1 MIVVDTS
8 VFLDEL
14 FQFKQE
20 RHDKAR
26 LLFRIIQ
33 NGEIPIIEPELFK
46 IELIGQL
53 VRRMKQ
59 AEATVLFDS
68 IIDRL
73 KFVRTVELEGLA
85 FSVALTTGSRAT
97 DSFFIAASN
106 FKTALLVSNDKLQVE
121 SAHKFGVE
129 VYYLLDE
136 FEQVKERIRSLA

>member
-14 FQFKQE
+14 FQFEQE
-20 RHDKAR
+20 RHEKAR

-53 VRRMKQ
+53 LRRMKQ
-59 AEATVLFDS
+59 TEATVLFDS
-68 IIDRL
+68 VITRL
-73 KFVRTVELEGLA
+73 KFVRTNELEDLA
-85 FSVALTTGSRAT
+85 FSVALATGSRAI
-97 DSFFIAASN
+97 DSFFIAASHL
-106 FKTALLVSNDKLQVE
+106 KTAFLISNDKLQVK
-121 SAHKFGVE
+121 SAHKFGVD

-136 FEQVKERIRSLA
+136 FEKVKERLRS

>member
-1 MIVVDTS
+1 VIVVDTS

-14 FQFKQE
+14 FQFE
-20 RHDKAR
+20 KAR
-26 LLFRIIQ
+26 LLFRLIQ
-33 NGEIPIIEPELFK
+33 NGEIPIVEPELFK

-59 AEATVLFDS
+59 TEATVLFDS
-68 IIDRL
+68 VITRL
-73 KFVRTVELEGLA
+73 KFVRLNELEDLA
-85 FSVALTTGSRAT
+85 FSVALATGSRAI

-106 FKTALLVSNDKLQVE
+106 LKTAFLISNDKLQVR

-136 FEQVKERIRSLA
+136 FEKVKERLQSLI

>member
-1 MIVVDTS
+1 VIVVDTS

-14 FQFKQE
+14 FQFEQE
-20 RHDKAR
+20 RHEKAR

-33 NGEIPIIEPELFK
+33 NDEIPIIEPELFK

-59 AEATVLFDS
+59 TEATVLFDS
-68 IIDRL
+68 VITRL
-73 KFVRTVELEGLA
+73 KFVRTNELEDLA
-85 FSVALTTGSRAT
+85 FSVALATGSRAI

-106 FKTALLVSNDKLQVE
+106 LKIAFLVSNDKLQVE
-121 SAHKFGVE
+121 SAEKFGVE

-136 FEQVKERIRSLA
+136 FEKVKERLQSQL

>member
-14 FQFKQE
+14 FQFEKR
-20 RHDKAR
+20 RHEKAR
-26 LLFRIIQ
+26 ILFRLIQ
-33 NGEIPIIEPELFK
+33 NDNIAIIEPELFK

-59 AEATVLFDS
+59 DEATVLFDS
-68 IIDRL
+68 ISDKL
-73 KFVRTVELEGLA
+73 KFVKTTELEGLA
-85 FSVALTTGSRAT
+85 FSVALATGSRAA

-106 FKTALLVSNDKLQVE
+106 LKTAVLVSNDKIQVE
-121 SAHKFGVE
+121 SAQKFGVE

-136 FEQVKERIRSLA
+136 FETVKERIQRII